1 MKEVVIGFLGGGN
14 IGGCVYRLLEDM
26 KEDIRIRCD
35 VSIRVKKVLV
45 KDFESF
51 IPNGIPESILTID
64 KADVLQDPEISLVAE
79 FMGGEH
85 PAADFMLEA
94 LNNGKSAVTANKV
107 ALALNWDKLQ
117 AAAQAHGVGLYYE
130 ASVGGA
136 VPVIAVLRGSLQ
148 SNRIDKLMSI
158 INGTTNYILSRMYKN
173 GEDYD
178 LVLKDAQ
185 RLGLAEPNPAFDVE
199 GMDAAY
205 KLSIM
210 ASLAFHGR
218 VTYDKVYRE
227 GITGVTAED
236 IACGRDMGYVLKLLA
251 IAKRDG
257 CHVET
262 RVHPTF
268 VPMDHP
274 LARVDGSLN
283 AVTIHG
289 NSCEDMTLQGYGAG
303 TPTASAVV
311 SDILNAVTAKEHSYT
326 DFPNTHDADESLNF
340 TDNWETRYF
349 IRINAIDAPGV
360 LAAVAN
366 AFGQEQVSIATMQ
379 QTGAAG
385 DDNRVMLTFITHVTR
400 EQSMKAALRRLNPAI
415 CKVESMIRVEE

>member
-1 MKEVVIGFLGGGN
+1 MKEAVIGFLGGGN

-26 KEDIRIRCD
+26 KDEIAARCG

-51 IPNGIPESILTID
+51 IPNGIPESLLTID
-64 KADVLQDPEISLVAE
+64 RADVLKDPEITLVAE

-94 LNNGKSAVTANKV
+94 LRNGKTAVTANKV
-107 ALALNWDKLQ
+107 ALALHWHELQ
-117 AAAQAHGVGLYYE
+117 AAAEEHGVGLYYE

-136 VPVIAVLRGSLQ
+136 VPVIATLQHSLQ
-148 SNRIDKLMSI
+148 ANRVDKLMSI

-173 GEDYD
+173 GEDYS
-178 LVLKDAQ
+178 LVLRDAQ
-185 RLGLAEPNPAFDVE
+185 ALGLAEPDPTFDVE

-218 VTYDKVYRE
+218 VTYGKVYRE
-227 GITGVTAED
+227 GITRVTAED
-236 IACGRDMGYVLKLLA
+236 IACGREMGYVLKLLA

-257 CHVET
+257 EHVEA

-274 LARVDGSLN
+274 LANVDGSFN
-283 AVTIHG
+283 AVYLHG
-289 NSCEDMTLQGYGAG
+289 HSCEDMMLQGYGAG

-311 SDILNAVTAKEHSYT
+311 SDILNAVTCAEHARP
-326 DFPNTHDADESLNF
+326 DFRVTAEADPSLDF
-340 TDNWETRYF
+340 TDDWETRYM
-349 IRINAIDAPGV
+349 IRIDAIDAPGV
-360 LAAVAN
+360 LAKVADCF
-366 AFGQEQVSIATMQ
+366 AKEQVSIATMK
-379 QTGAAG
+379 QTGAAAK
-385 DDNRVMLTFITHVTR
+385 DRCVLVFITHRTH
-400 EQSMKAALRRLNPAI
+400 EQAMRAAIRRLPPKL
-415 CKVESMIRVEE
+415 CRVESMIRVED

>member
-1 MKEVVIGFLGGGN
+1 MKKVYLGFLGGGN
-14 IGGCVYRLLEDM
+14 IGGCVYRLIEDM
-26 KEDIRIRCD
+26 KDELRTRCGID
-35 VSIRVKKVLV
+35 LEVKKVLV
-45 KDFESF
+45 KDLETF
-51 IPNGIPESILTID
+51 IPNGIPVDSLVFDRAEIMDDPDISI
-64 KADVLQDPEISLVAE
+64 VAE

-85 PAADFMLEA
+85 PAADWALEA
-94 LNNGKSAVTANKV
+94 LQHGKTVVTANKV
-107 ALALNWDKLQ
+107 MLALNWHRLQ
-117 AAAQAHGVGLYYE
+117 AAAQEHGCGLYYE

-136 VPVIAVLRGSLQ
+136 VPIIAVLNDSLQ
-148 SNRIDKLMSI
+148 ANRVEKLMCI

-173 GEDYD
+173 NEDYA

-218 VTYDKVYRE
+218 VTYDNVYRE

-251 IAKRDG
+251 IAKRNGSD
-257 CHVET
+257 VEV

-268 VPMDHP
+268 VPEEHP

-283 AVTIHG
+283 ACYIYGH
-289 NSCEDMTLQGYGAG
+289 SCEDMMLQGFGAG

-311 SDILNAVTAKEHSYT
+311 SDIIHAATDAVHP
-326 DFPNTHDADESLNF
+326 FPNFANTAEPAPELHFN
-340 TDNWETRYF
+340 DNWTTKYF
-349 IRINAIDAPGV
+349 IRLSAADEAGV
-360 LAAVAN
+360 LAKTAACFAEEN
-366 AFGQEQVSIATMQ
+366 ISIATAMQ
-379 QTGAAG
+379 KAG
-385 DDNRVMLTFITHVTR
+385 KAEDGRATLIIVTHEAT
-400 EQSMKAALRRLNPAI
+400 EQALRSALSRMDSST
-415 CKVESMIRVEE
+415 CRVENVIRVEE